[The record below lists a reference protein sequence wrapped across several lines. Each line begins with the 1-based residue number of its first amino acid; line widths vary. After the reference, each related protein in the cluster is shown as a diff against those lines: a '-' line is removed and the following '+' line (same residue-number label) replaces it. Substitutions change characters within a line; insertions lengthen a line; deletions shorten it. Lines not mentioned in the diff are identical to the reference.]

1 MINWIKSLFGMNKK
15 VEEVPQKVEVE
26 ETPKPKKKRAP
37 RKSTTKKTTTKK
49 TTTKKKAPKK
59 ETSWKETK

>member
-1 MINWIKSLFGMNKK
+1 MFNWLKSLFGMNKK
-15 VEEVPQKVEVE
+15 TEEVTPKVEVK
-26 ETPKPKKKRAP
+26 ETPAPKKKRAP

>member
-49 TTTKKKAPKK
+49 KAPKK